1 MKSKQRHKNM
11 FSLCCCHAL
20 FSQNFLQPVHDDVI
34 AFYDVRAAD
43 IFDTI
48 ARHLAGRL
56 LASLFTALTSY
67 IILPAQYRHVP
78 RQSNLGDA
86 PMFSISPT
94 KDLTLCRETAAAP
107 WSETHKD
114 AVFKWIFLLSKR
126 GVINAAVV
134 AALAEVVAI
143 LKILKCLFQSYRMFD
158 SVWHIR
164 AEGSEQQQLQ
174 DKCTSTHVTPPNR
187 STVYYCT
194 MLLYMHIRHSTGEL
208 SVASLDKSLSWWV

>member
-1 MKSKQRHKNM
+1 MRAASFQSRFHRVELKHQICQEKRDITQNENIKINEFVKIPKQHRKHERQVNKQQNIPMKSKQRRKNM

-43 IFDTI
+43 VFDTI

-86 PMFSISPT
+86 PMFSTSPT
-94 KDLTLCRETAAAP
+94 KDLALCRETAAAP
-107 WSETHKD
+107 
-114 AVFKWIFLLSKR
+114 
-126 GVINAAVV
+126 
-134 AALAEVVAI
+134 
-143 LKILKCLFQSYRMFD
+143 
-158 SVWHIR
+158 
-164 AEGSEQQQLQ
+164 
-174 DKCTSTHVTPPNR
+174 
-187 STVYYCT
+187 
-194 MLLYMHIRHSTGEL
+194 
-208 SVASLDKSLSWWV
+208 